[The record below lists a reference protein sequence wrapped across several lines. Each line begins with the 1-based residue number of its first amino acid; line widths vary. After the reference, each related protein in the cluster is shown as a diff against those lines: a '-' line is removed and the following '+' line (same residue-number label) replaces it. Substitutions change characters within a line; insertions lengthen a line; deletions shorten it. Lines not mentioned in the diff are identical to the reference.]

1 MTGRLYDRLNI
12 FSPFHSPDTAHL
24 FYIEIYV
31 LIRFPM
37 QRLVKRMAKTRK
49 ILPLDPDAFSCPV
62 AEQLDPTIKGR
73 AVVLGAKP
81 SERGAGASAL
91 PGSDYCASKSSPLRR
106 TL

>member
-49 ILPLDPDAFSCPV
+49 ILPLD
-62 AEQLDPTIKGR
+62 L
-73 AVVLGAKP
+73 VLYWMLFQ
-81 SERGAGASAL
+81 AL
-91 PGSDYCASKSSPLRR
+91 YICMRNHSLTRR
-106 TL
+106 